1 MSASS
6 EVPAPPNDPDVLQE
20 IVEAGTTLF
29 HGHGRAYG
37 ATTFNPGPRPAGRFS
52 FFPTDTGAPVPAFY
66 AGLTE
71 EVAVAET
78 FLHDVP
84 LRGGQITWAEQELR
98 IISAVRC
105 SRELRLGQ
113 LHAAGL
119 RLLELTASEDR
130 SHGATK
136 ERRSEARSE
145 RGSEQSDLGLK
156 PRGLTDTESDEYPR
170 TVRWAAAIHATH
182 PGLDGLV
189 WMSARWNTSRAA
201 VLFGDRVTSAE
212 LIAEPLVSRDFRI
225 PSDREWLLETLDRV
239 NVAAMP
245 PVAE

>member
-1 MSASS
+1 M
-6 EVPAPPNDPDVLQE
+6 LQE
-20 IVEAGTTLF
+20 IVKAGTTLF
-29 HGHGRAYG
+29 HGHRRAYG
-37 ATTFNPGPRPAGRFS
+37 ATIFNPGPRPAGRFS
-52 FFPTDTGAPVPAFY
+52 FFPTDTGASVPAFY

-71 EVAVAET
+71 KVAVAET

-84 LRGGQITWAEQELR
+84 LRGGQTTWAEQDLR

-113 LHAAGL
+113 LHGAGL
-119 RLLELTASEDR
+119 RR
-130 SHGATK
+130 
-136 ERRSEARSE
+136 
-145 RGSEQSDLGLK
+145 LGLK

-170 TVRWAAAIHATH
+170 TVRWAAAIHAAH

-189 WMSARWNTSRAA
+189 WMSARWNTSKAA
-201 VLFGDRVTSAE
+201 VLFGDRVTSTE

-225 PSDREWLLETLDRV
+225 PSDREWLLEVLDRA